1 MLSRTTNTI
10 LPLILVALAIVG
22 LASCD
27 RKPAQSPG
35 SPAQTKVHINAV
47 ATVGMVGDF
56 VKQIGG
62 EYVNTT
68 VLLGPGT
75 DPHLYKPTPSDIRT
89 LRDADIIFAS
99 GLHLE
104 GKMEEVLR
112 DLAKTKPVIFV
123 TDSIPRDKLVVAS
136 GALAATL
143 PASPHGVTYDPHA
156 WFDVSIW
163 SFTTSAVETGLGA
176 LAPNP
181 LTPDWAEA
189 LGVFQANA
197 VVLRQQLTTLDAEVR
212 NAINTIPQ
220 NQRVMVTAHDA
231 FQYFGR
237 AYNVEVLG
245 IQGISTE
252 SEASLQKINDL
263 VRTLVDRKIPAVFV
277 ESSVSPKNIESL
289 RQGAASK
296 GHDVKIGGQ
305 LFSDAMGAAGTP
317 DGTYPGMVRHNIKT
331 IVEALGGSMPQQTPV
346 TQPQPADSHE
356 TPKAG
361 DK

>member
-1 MLSRTTNTI
+1 MPTFTNNI
-10 LPLILVALAIVG
+10 LRHALAA
-22 LASCD
+22 LAALALITITSCD
-27 RKPAQSPG
+27 KKSSAPTPPPAK
-35 SPAQTKVHINAV
+35 TKVHINAV

-56 VKQIGG
+56 VKHIGG

-104 GKMEEVLR
+104 GKMEDVLR

-123 TDSIPRDKLVVAS
+123 TDSIPRDKLIVAS
-136 GALAATL
+136 ESGE
-143 PASPHGVTYDPHA
+143 HITYDPHV
-156 WFDVSIW
+156 WFDVSLW
-163 SFTTSAVETGLGA
+163 SLTTSAVETGLGTQ
-176 LAPNP
+176 
-181 LTPDWAEA
+181 TPTPKTPEWEEA
-189 LGVFQANA
+189 LGVFQNNANT
-197 VVLRQQLTTLDAEVR
+197 LRQQLTTLDTEVR
-212 NAINTIPQ
+212 AAINTIPQ
-220 NQRVMVTAHDA
+220 QQRVMVTAHDA
-231 FQYFGR
+231 FKYFGR
-237 AYNVEVLG
+237 AYQVEVLG
-245 IQGISTE
+245 VQGISTE
-252 SEASLQKINDL
+252 SEASLQGINDL

-296 GHDVKIGGQ
+296 GHEVKIGGQ

-317 DGTYPGMVRHNIKT
+317 DGTYPGMIRHNIKT
-331 IVEALGGSMPQQTPV
+331 IVEALGGTMPQQNSV
-346 TQPQPADSHE
+346 IKPQSADSHE